1 MFEFLGG
8 MVAGSLATIFLLV
21 MVLMVLEWCSG
32 E

>member
-1 MFEFLGG
+1 MFEFLSG

-21 MVLMVLEWCSG
+21 MVLMVLEWGSG

>member
-21 MVLMVLEWCSG
+21 MVLMVLEWGSR